1 MKEQTTRTPPKL
13 RVLSAF
19 LAVAMLLNLAAP
31 LALADSVKCTVA
43 GVELTGDVDSVPTET
58 KIAGQVS
65 YLNNTLTF
73 HGDVTL
79 TTVGVADLGTIPL
92 IKAISE
98 KNLRLVANGKVTGK
112 AKGNGIEE
120 AKEIAGGEYDLTYA
134 DWGAYSDT
142 KPKGIL
148 GRDAGTTITA
158 GTKIT
163 LKDFH
168 TGIGRGDVRIDGTV
182 NITGAMF

>member
-73 HGDVTL
+73 HGNGCL
-79 TTVGVADLGTIPL
+79 TFQGRSRLQEGSCGVL
-92 IKAISE
+92 S
-98 KNLRLVANGKVTGK
+98 
-112 AKGNGIEE
+112 
-120 AKEIAGGEYDLTYA
+120 GGHGY
-134 DWGAYSDT
+134 
-142 KPKGIL
+142 
-148 GRDAGTTITA
+148 
-158 GTKIT
+158 
-163 LKDFH
+163 
-168 TGIGRGDVRIDGTV
+168 VR
-182 NITGAMF
+182 FPERCHL